1 MNLKMNR
8 QALFALF
15 LIILDVGYFAQ
26 ALTLPAPFQLGE
38 PGPAFL
44 PIVLAVVLFVSC
56 VRILWLELAGTSS
69 EDDGESQP
77 AARIS
82 LRSILLIV
90 VTGLFVWVFEPLGY
104 WISTLLYTFVVA
116 SLFEYER
123 TNSIRKS
130 AMMAAI
136 IATGVTVAGYLFF
149 VTLFGLGL
157 PEGII

>member
-56 VRILWLELAGTSS
+56 VL
-69 EDDGESQP
+69 
-77 AARIS
+77 S
-82 LRSILLIV
+82 LIHI
-90 VTGLFVWVFEPLGY
+90 
-104 WISTLLYTFVVA
+104 
-116 SLFEYER
+116 
-123 TNSIRKS
+123 
-130 AMMAAI
+130 
-136 IATGVTVAGYLFF
+136 
-149 VTLFGLGL
+149 
-157 PEGII
+157 